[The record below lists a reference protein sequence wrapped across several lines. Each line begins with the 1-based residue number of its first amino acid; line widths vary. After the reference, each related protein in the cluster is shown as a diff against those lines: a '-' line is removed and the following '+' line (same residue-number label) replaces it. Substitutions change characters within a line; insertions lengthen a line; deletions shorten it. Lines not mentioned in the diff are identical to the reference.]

1 MSRSVQPPRVIN
13 IEDLRRIAKRR
24 LPRVVFDYIDGGAEA
39 ERTLR
44 ANCQAFEAVT
54 LRPRCA
60 IATPACDLRT
70 AVLGTSLSMPLILA
84 PVGSCRLMYP
94 RGEEAAAR
102 AAGRAGIIYTL
113 STLSGCRLEDVAA
126 ASEGPVWYQLYLVG
140 GRDCALAA
148 IERARKAGFS
158 ALVVTI
164 DTAVA
169 GMRERDIRNGAKE
182 LLSGNLREILPFV
195 RQLFTKPRWLA
206 AFLADGG
213 LMKFANVIIPG
224 KGPMLYADVT
234 TALEQAVVSWHDLG
248 WIRDA
253 WNGPIIIKG
262 VHTGEDARRAVDVG
276 ANALVVSNHGGRQ
289 LDGVAPTL
297 QMLPEV
303 LSAVGDRVEVLLD
316 GGIRRGSD
324 IVKALCLGARAVL
337 TGRAYAYGLGAAGE
351 VGVTRAIEILRT
363 DLIRTLKLL
372 GCASIAHLDRSFIDF
387 PAEWL
392 RKQLCDSPQIRKSP
406 HPDTKNCGNDKRDP
420 AQAHWNGMGANRDLG
435 MVDQSEE
442 VTQEKN
448 SEDDACDA

>member
-1 MSRSVQPPRVIN
+1 MPRSVQSPRVIN
-13 IEDLRRIAKRR
+13 IEDLRRAAKRR

-39 ERTLR
+39 ELTLR
-44 ANCQAFEAVT
+44 ANRQAFEAVT
-54 LRPRCA
+54 FRPRCA
-60 IATPACDLRT
+60 VATSACNLRT
-70 AVLGTSLSMPLILA
+70 TVLGTSLSMPLILA

-126 ASEGPVWYQLYLVG
+126 ASGAAVWYQLYLVG
-140 GRDCALAA
+140 GRDCASAA
-148 IERARKAGFS
+148 IERARAAGFS
-158 ALVVTI
+158 ALIVTI

-169 GMRERDIRNGAKE
+169 GLRERDIRNGAKE
-182 LLSGNLREILPFV
+182 LLSGRFGAMLPFV
-195 RQLFTKPRWLA
+195 NQLLTKPRWLA

-234 TALEQAVVSWHDLG
+234 TALEQAAVSWQDLN

-253 WNGPIIIKG
+253 WRGPIIIKG
-262 VHTGEDARRAVDVG
+262 VHTGEDARRAID
-276 ANALVVSNHGGRQ
+276 ARADALVVSNHGGRQ
-289 LDGVAPTL
+289 LDGVAPSL

-303 LSAVGDRVEVLLD
+303 LSAVGDRTEVLMD

-337 TGRAYAYGLGAAGE
+337 AGRAYAYGLGAAGE
-351 VGVTRAIEILRT
+351 AGVTRAIEILRA

-372 GCASIAHLDRSFIDF
+372 GCLSIAELDRSFIDV
-387 PAEWL
+387 PADWL
-392 RKQLCDSPQIRKSP
+392 RK
-406 HPDTKNCGNDKRDP
+406 
-420 AQAHWNGMGANRDLG
+420 
-435 MVDQSEE
+435 
-442 VTQEKN
+442 
-448 SEDDACDA
+448 